1 MAITNVDNLKTNGA
15 VNALINNL
23 QRNNNIDISRIQET
37 NNESKLRNIYR
48 NYHIYIFYVG
58 AKESENNNPC
68 DTLYWRC

>member
-48 NYHIYIFYVG
+48 NYHIYILRRG
-58 AKESENNNPC
+58 KGE
-68 DTLYWRC
+68 RK